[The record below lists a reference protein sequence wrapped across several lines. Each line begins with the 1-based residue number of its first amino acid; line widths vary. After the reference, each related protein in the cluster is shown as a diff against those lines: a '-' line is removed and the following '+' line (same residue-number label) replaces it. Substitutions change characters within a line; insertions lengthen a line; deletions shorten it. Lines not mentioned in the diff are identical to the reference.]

1 MLPYYNGI
9 LGVMPIIARAIKKL
23 RHDRKRTS
31 ANASVQKNVKKLV
44 HAMRK
49 KPTAKALTAAYKALD
64 KAAKHHIIPKNRAAR
79 TKSRLAK
86 LLH

>member
-1 MLPYYNGI
+1 
-9 LGVMPIIARAIKKL
+9 MPITKQAIKKL

-31 ANASVQKNVKKLV
+31 ANASVRKNVKKLV

-49 KPTAKALTAAYKALD
+49 KSTAKALTSAYKALD
-64 KAAKHHIIPKNRAAR
+64 KAAKHHVIHANRAAR
-79 TKSRLAK
+79 LKSRLAK